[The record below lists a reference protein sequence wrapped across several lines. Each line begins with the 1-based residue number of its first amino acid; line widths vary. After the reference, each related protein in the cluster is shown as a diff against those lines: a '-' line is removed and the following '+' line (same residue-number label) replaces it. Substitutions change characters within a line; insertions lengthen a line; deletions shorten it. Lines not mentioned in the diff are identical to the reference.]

1 MKHVSPITGNGVD
14 LSSAKPPPEGEGG
27 VRGNKNEAKSLFKSS
42 HPILLPEGEGGRIL
56 KSTILP
62 FTGSYTLNDVQFLLK
77 PMTMPD
83 TPVYIKEALIQ
94 SGKKHYSEMLTHESL
109 PPDDYLPLFYRAMT
123 LNQDRL
129 AEHLLLLAED
139 ILTTRPHGI
148 TLVSLAR
155 AGTPVGVLLKHVLNR
170 HFKIQ
175 VEHYSISILRD
186 VGIDQNALR
195 YILQNHAP
203 ESLVFVD
210 GWTGKGV
217 IARQLATSLQ
227 AFAISDGIS
236 IPAELYVLTDLS
248 GWATVS
254 ASSEDYLI
262 PSSILNA
269 TISGLVSRSVYDK
282 NQANPS
288 DFHGCLYY
296 EQFARHDLSNY
307 FIETILARV
316 DRVRDVVGGRLGAHS
331 NNRHQ
336 LQTISRQ
343 FLHWVAERYGVAQ
356 HNYIKPG
363 IGEATR
369 VLLRREA
376 QLLLLQDFDSE
387 ETLHLRWL
395 AKSKSIP
402 IAVFKD
408 LPYRAAALIKEIE
421 L

>member
-1 MKHVSPITGNGVD
+1 MKNRT
-14 LSSAKPPPEGEGG
+14 
-27 VRGNKNEAKSLFKSS
+27 
-42 HPILLPEGEGGRIL
+42 
-56 KSTILP
+56 P
-62 FTGSYTLNDVQFLLK
+62 FTGSYTLDDVQFLLK
-77 PMTMPD
+77 PRSMPD
-83 TPVYIKEALIQ
+83 TPVHIKEALIQ

-129 AEHLLLLAED
+129 AEHLLLLAEG
-139 ILTTRPHGI
+139 ILATRPHGI

-155 AGTPVGVLLKHVLNR
+155 AGTPVGVLLKHVLKRYFNS
-170 HFKIQ
+170 Q
-175 VEHYSISILRD
+175 VDHYSVSILRD

-217 IARQLATSLQ
+217 IARQLAISLQ
-227 AFAISDGIS
+227 AFAVSDGIS

-316 DRVRDVVGGRLGAHS
+316 DRVRDVVGGRLGVHS

-343 FLHWVAERYGVAQ
+343 FLHWIAERYGMTQ

-376 QLLLLQDFDSE
+376 KLLLLQDLDSE
-387 ETLHLRWL
+387 AIQHLRWL
-395 AKSKSIP
+395 AESKSIP

-408 LPYRAAALIKEIE
+408 LPYRAASLIKEIE
-421 L
+421 S

>member
-1 MKHVSPITGNGVD
+1 MKNRT
-14 LSSAKPPPEGEGG
+14 
-27 VRGNKNEAKSLFKSS
+27 
-42 HPILLPEGEGGRIL
+42 
-56 KSTILP
+56 P
-62 FTGSYTLNDVQFLLK
+62 FTGSYTHDDVQFLLK
-77 PMTMPD
+77 PRSMPD
-83 TPVYIKEALIQ
+83 TPVHIKEALIQ

-129 AEHLLLLAED
+129 AEHLLLLAEG
-139 ILTTRPHGI
+139 ILATRPHGI

-155 AGTPVGVLLKHVLNR
+155 AGTPVGVLLKHVLKRYFN
-170 HFKIQ
+170 IQ
-175 VEHYSISILRD
+175 VDHYSVSILRD

-217 IARQLATSLQ
+217 IARQLASSLQ
-227 AFAISDGIS
+227 AFAVSDGIS

-248 GWATVS
+248 GWATVT

-262 PSSILNA
+262 PSCILNA

-282 NQANPS
+282 HTAGPA

-316 DRVRDVVGGRLGAHS
+316 DRVRDVVGGRLGVHS

-343 FLHWVAERYGVAQ
+343 FLHWIAERYGMTQ

-376 QLLLLQDFDSE
+376 KLLLLQDLDSE
-387 ETLHLRWL
+387 AIQHLRWL
-395 AKSKSIP
+395 AESKSIP

-408 LPYRAAALIKEIE
+408 LPYRAASLIKEIE
-421 L
+421 S

>member
-1 MKHVSPITGNGVD
+1 MKNRV
-14 LSSAKPPPEGEGG
+14 A
-27 VRGNKNEAKSLFKSS
+27 
-42 HPILLPEGEGGRIL
+42 
-56 KSTILP
+56 
-62 FTGSYTLNDVQFLLK
+62 FTGSYTVEDVQFLLK
-77 PMTMPD
+77 PMTTLVD
-83 TPVYIKEALIQ
+83 TPVHIKETLIQ
-94 SGKKHYSEMLTHESL
+94 SGKKHYSEMLTHEFL

-123 LNQDRL
+123 LNQDRM
-129 AEHLLLLAED
+129 AEHLLLLAEG
-139 ILTTRPHGI
+139 ILATRPQGI

-170 HFKIQ
+170 HFNCQ
-175 VEHYSISILRD
+175 TEHFSISILRD
-186 VGIDQNALR
+186 VGLDQNALR
-195 YILQNHAP
+195 HILQNHAP

-227 AFAISDGIS
+227 AFAASDGIH
-236 IPAELYVLTDLS
+236 IPPELYVLTDLS
-248 GWATVS
+248 GWAAVA

-262 PSSILNA
+262 PSCILNA
-269 TISGLVSRSVYDK
+269 TVSGLVSRSVYDK
-282 NQANPS
+282 HTAGPD

-296 EQFARHDLSNY
+296 GQFAPHDLSTY
-307 FIETILARV
+307 FIEAILERV
-316 DRVRDVVGGRLGAHS
+316 SVIRSTFGGRFADQS
-331 NNRHQ
+331 NNCQQ

-343 FLHWVAERYGVAQ
+343 FLQWIAERYGISR

-376 QLLLLQDFDSE
+376 RLLLLQDLDSE
-387 ETLHLRWL
+387 ATLHLRWL
-395 AKSKSIP
+395 AESKSIP

-408 LPYRAAALIKEIE
+408 LPYRAVALIKEIE